1 MYWWIKTTLF
11 YRQFFYPPKIK
22 ISSFYNINRRDA
34 RLVRPKGSYIGTH
47 IINTLIIIRLEE
59 GHLTVRPYGLTMKL
73 CRSWQIQLMYVYIH
87 YMDADTIVRVRS
99 RIRMC
104 KPSRPFMRADTYVRE
119 GRHVRMCKKQR
130 IRCPSKTQ

>member
-1 MYWWIKTTLF
+1 
-11 YRQFFYPPKIK
+11 
-22 ISSFYNINRRDA
+22 
-34 RLVRPKGSYIGTH
+34 
-47 IINTLIIIRLEE
+47 
-59 GHLTVRPYGLTMKL
+59 
-73 CRSWQIQLMYVYIH
+73 MYVYIH

-130 IRCPSKTQ
+130 ITVDFPFHCSVLGISLQWNFFTLLWILFQCPGLCLLDHLLVCHDCDLHTAIQGTSLRGAVVGNWLMNTFALEDHTIRTDALVH